1 MNATFTVPAGMPETV
16 TLVLTPTELLALGA
30 VLDHADPEFLRG
42 DGVREEVIEVSGHIY
57 DTVEGATSIIYGDD
71 WDLLTS
77 VEAAGEQF
85 DEDMIF
91 PLDAYEAG
99 RF

>member
-1 MNATFTVPAGMPETV
+1 MTITFSVPVGVPETFTLT
-16 TLVLTPTELLALGA
+16 LTPQEMVALAA
-30 VLDHADPEFLRG
+30 VLDHADPEFLRN
-42 DGVREEVIEVSGHIY
+42 DGVCEDAIDVAERIY
-57 DTVEGATSIIYGDD
+57 NTVEPAVSMVFGDD